1 MKKLDMSKLLDD
13 AGHGER
19 GNEVTRPKD
28 RVSFTQEKTVA
39 LIAISLFLLFSALL
53 PGFSTP
59 ENLLDL
65 VRSVSILG
73 ILGIGLAITILG
85 RGIDLSMVTTMAMSV
100 TWVLHLIQTGH
111 SISAALSLGLFLVIC
126 IGLLNGWL
134 IAYAEVPALFATLAM
149 GTVVYGFVRMAF
161 VDVDLISLPDNAS
174 WLRGLAARDVLGVPA
189 PVLAFAFIAVLAHL
203 FLQHLSWGLFIRGM
217 GDNPLKARISG
228 IPTRPMMVLQ
238 YVISAAISFFA
249 GIVLATLVGTMNTR
263 LVNSG
268 MMYDVVLV
276 AVLGGVVLNGGR
288 GDVFHVVVGTLLV
301 GLLLNGMTI
310 LDISYAVQNLLKGC
324 LLLLA
329 ILIDSLLDPR
339 DEQTSQQ
346 GDI

>member
-1 MKKLDMSKLLDD
+1 MELSKKLDTTGD
-13 AGHGER
+13 AGHGDPADAP
-19 GNEVTRPKD
+19 VRPKR
-28 RVSFTQEKTVA
+28 RVKFTQEKTVT
-39 LIAISLFLLFSALL
+39 LIAVALFMLFSALL
-53 PGFSTP
+53 PGFATP

-73 ILGIGLAITILG
+73 ILGIGLAVTILG
-85 RGIDLSMVTTMAMSV
+85 RGIDLSMITTMAMSV
-100 TWVLHLIQTGH
+100 TWVLYLIQTGN
-111 SISAALSLGLFLVIC
+111 SVSEALGFGLLLVIC

-134 IAYAEVPALFATLAM
+134 IAYAEIPALFTTLAM

-174 WLRGLAARDVLGVPA
+174 WLRGLGARNVFAIPV
-189 PVLAFAFIAVLAHL
+189 PVLAFALIAVLAHL
-203 FLQHLSWGLFIRGM
+203 FLRRLSWGLFIRGM

-238 YVISAAISFFA
+238 YVISAAIAFFA

-268 MMYDVVLV
+268 MMYDVILV

-324 LLLLA
+324 LLLVA